1 MDVNACY
8 SQGRQPYLP
17 THSVDT
23 CSHPLPPTEEQPPLT
38 GPSEAQ
44 TLGHRPPQVWGDQM
58 LTQQTGQLQGS
69 RAWKLSRDTES
80 DKHRH

>member
-1 MDVNACY
+1 MSTPNIHKAGLR
-8 SQGRQPYLP
+8 GRHPYLL

-44 TLGHRPPQVWGDQM
+44 TLGHHPPQVWG
-58 LTQQTGQLQGS
+58 T
-69 RAWKLSRDTES
+69 RC
-80 DKHRH
+80 